1 MAAQKNTLPI
11 EFGSAILVALV
22 VLVVGHLA
30 LEHDPTLAPVVGM
43 GALVLLVGLFA
54 LFLTKPH

>member
-1 MAAQKNTLPI
+1 MAAQENAKPI
-11 EFGSAILVALV
+11 EVGSAILVALV

-30 LEHDPTLAPVVGM
+30 LEHDPTLAPVVAL

-54 LFLTKPH
+54 LFLTRAH